1 MAEHVIKNAK
11 VLFGGVD
18 LSGDMNEV
26 TVTKS
31 ADVLDKTVFGSS
43 ARRRMAG
50 LKDFQVTGGGF
61 FDAESTQKNDPHLYS
76 KLGSTA
82 SVVTVAHASS
92 KGAICYSGQDILSE
106 YSPAGRIGELM
117 RFNFACY
124 GDNEAV
130 RGVIAEGGTGLSTT
144 LSATPQNLG
153 VKSTTKRLYGIMHVR
168 GISSSGGTHSI
179 RARVQTASSSGFSSP
194 TTAINMDA
202 VGWTGRVS
210 AQFKSTNGSTV
221 HTWYRWRIDSTG
233 STNSKMTGVLALAIQ

>member
-1 MAEHVIKNAK
+1 MGEFALKNAK
-11 VLFGGVD
+11 ILFGGAD

-26 TVTKS
+26 TVTQS

-43 ARRRMAG
+43 GRRRMAG

-61 FDAESTQKNDPHLYS
+61 YNAATTQKNDPHIFS

-82 SVVTVAHASS
+82 SVITVAHGSS
-92 KGAICYSGQDILSE
+92 LGAICYSGQDVLSE
-106 YSPAGRIGELM
+106 YSPAGRIGEMM

-124 GDNEAV
+124 GDDEAV
-130 RGVIAEGGTGLSTT
+130 RGVIAQAGTGLSTA

-153 VKSTTKRLYGIMHVR
+153 VKGTTKKLYGIMHVR
-168 GISSSGGTHSI
+168 GISSSGGTHTI
-179 RARVQTASSSGFSSP
+179 RAKVQTSSSSGFGSL

-202 VGWTGRVS
+202 VGWSTRVS

-233 STNSKMTGVLALAIQ
+233 STNSKMTAVLALAIQ